1 MASERDIAISLT
13 VNGEAVTRRVA
24 PRINLADFLRH
35 KLGLTATKVGCEQGV
50 CGACTVRVNGTI
62 ARACLTLAVQMDG
75 ATVETLEGLS
85 GRGRIAALQQAFAER
100 NAAQCGYCTAGMLLT
115 AAELIEREP
124 DADRQTIRQ
133 LLSGNYCRCTG
144 YQAIIDAVEDTIKGA
159 DDV

>member
-24 PRINLADFLRH
+24 PRTNLADFLRH

-75 ATVETLEGLS
+75 AGV
-85 GRGRIAALQQAFAER
+85 I
-100 NAAQCGYCTAGMLLT
+100 
-115 AAELIEREP
+115 
-124 DADRQTIRQ
+124 
-133 LLSGNYCRCTG
+133 
-144 YQAIIDAVEDTIKGA
+144 
-159 DDV
+159 